1 MGTVIDLQSRRRR
14 PKKPEKPAGHGGRFV
29 NCTHCAEKH
38 PLIRMVDGSEQC
50 LTAFTD
56 GRNWFCQNRGCRA
69 AWLNKKDG

>member
-1 MGTVIDLQSRRRR
+1 MGTVIDLQSRRRA
-14 PKKPEKPAGHGGRFV
+14 PKKPAAENSHAIA
-29 NCTHCAEKH
+29 CTHCHEKH

-69 AWLNKKDG
+69 AWLTQKDG